1 MSQTD
6 PEMSSIR
13 AFEPQDLDRIV
24 ELSLAAWAPVFAS
37 FRRLLGDQLF
47 FLAYPDWRESQS
59 RAVRSTCSSP
69 ETDVWVAIVDGCP
82 VGFVASRLKLASE
95 PLAGEI
101 EMIAVDP
108 DCQRSGIATRLLEHA
123 IEHLHEAGVSLIE
136 VATGGD
142 PAHTPARTLYERAG
156 FRALP
161 LARYYRRP

>member
-6 PEMSSIR
+6 AVTSSIR
-13 AFEPQDLDRIV
+13 AFEADDLDRII

-69 ETDVWVAIVDGCP
+69 ETDVWVAILDGRP
-82 VGFVASRLKLASE
+82 VGFVASQIKLASE
-95 PLAGEI
+95 PIAGEI

-108 DCQRSGIATRLLEHA
+108 ECQRSGVATRLLEHA
-123 IEHLHEAGVSLIE
+123 INHLHEVGVSLVEI
-136 VATGGD
+136 ATGGD
-142 PAHTPARTLYERAG
+142 AAHTPARKLYERAG

-161 LARYYRRP
+161 LVRYYRRP